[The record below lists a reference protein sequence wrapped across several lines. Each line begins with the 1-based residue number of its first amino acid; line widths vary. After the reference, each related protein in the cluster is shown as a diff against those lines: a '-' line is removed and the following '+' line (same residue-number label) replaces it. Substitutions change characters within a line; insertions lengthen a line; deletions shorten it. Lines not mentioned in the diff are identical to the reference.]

1 MRYRSKQALN
11 NFMLIFNT
19 RLKNNK
25 HSIVKGILVY
35 LMCILPWVAVWIW
48 AFLKTGIFKQCYE

>member
-1 MRYRSKQALN
+1 MRCRTKQALN
-11 NFMLIFNT
+11 NFMLIFCKFNT

-25 HSIVKGILVY
+25 NSIVKALLVY

-48 AFLKTGIFKQCYE
+48 AFLKTGILK

>member
-25 HSIVKGILVY
+25 HSIVKGFLVY

-48 AFLKTGIFKQCYE
+48 AFLKTGILK